1 MTDVPGRGKR
11 PREFDDPE
19 ARVIKKMKINIERVI
34 TFLSSITEKDER
46 FHSNRDIY
54 VDFLQKLPSD
64 DLRMARLFTSF
75 VRKGEVTL
83 LGAIFWDYKFWYN
96 KISKD
101 FPLWVKWVDKYIE
114 YRDILEKNMEKD
126 KSINIKRN
134 LKVNIDRLRKQ
145 PKGSPLPDIAKLYFW
160 FSYFYDFMK
169 NRFFFIPETIRVP
182 ILLANGQ
189 IDIWESTFYSKRQ
202 IGSPPYGQ
210 TSVRIEHKS
219 PTRVTLKY
227 TTVISKVR
235 DETRLQLKDII
246 NSGDDIVVQ
255 GTQLVYKLGSVDF
268 NKSEDLLLALSFRY
282 NMMMIRS
289 VDANSKKMNV
299 KKKQVVSA
307 FQDGQDKLM
316 FSFNNYKQHSAD
328 SPLQLDDY
336 LKLLSQLNPQT
347 QGDNKDNENTKGPWD
362 MERVKKSQQIP
373 LFTFKMKSN
382 KRILPLYDFAKL
394 DIDPIPGTGISKI
407 NFTITQDFDKIIL
420 KMKKWKK
427 IPTRFYE
434 AFIEELEDKF
444 EFTPKTGQGATAR
457 RMIENRSFIL
467 MFFFFGPNWDW
478 SEKDGNPKIELDTLF
493 EERTERKLT
502 ITQKFDFIDEILSE
516 QVIGQTEN
524 IKLTSNIK
532 SPLVC
537 GNCLR
542 SNHPDDANIILRMC
556 GGCSSIYYCSTEC
569 QKQHWDKYHCHACK

>member
-19 ARVIKKMKINIERVI
+19 ARVIKKIKINIERVI
-34 TFLSSITEKDER
+34 TFLLSITEKDEK

-75 VRKGEVTL
+75 VSKGEATL

-101 FPLWVKWVDKYIE
+101 FPLWVNWVDKYIK
-114 YRDILEKNMEKD
+114 YRDTLENNMKKNE
-126 KSINIKRN
+126 SINIKQN

-145 PKGSPLPDIAKLYFW
+145 PKGSPLPEIAKLYFW

-235 DETRLQLKDII
+235 DETRLQLEDII
-246 NSGDDIVVQ
+246 NSGNDIVVQ

-268 NKSEDLLLALSFRY
+268 NKSEDLLLNLSFRY

-299 KKKQVVSA
+299 KKKQVLEY
-307 FQDGQDKLM
+307 GQDQLI
-316 FSFNNYKQHSAD
+316 FSFNNYKQHAG
-328 SPLQLDDY
+328 SPLQLDEY
-336 LKLLSQLNPQT
+336 LKLLSKLNPQT
-347 QGDNKDNENTKGPWD
+347 QGDNKDNENTKGFWD

-434 AFIEELEDKF
+434 AFIKELEDKF
-444 EFTPKTGQGATAR
+444 GFTLKTGPGSRASI
-457 RMIENRSFIL
+457 MMYNRNSIL
-467 MFFFFGPNWDW
+467 MLFFFGPNWDW
-478 SEKDGNPKIELDTLF
+478 SEKGKVELDTLF
-493 EERTERKLT
+493 EERMNQKMRITE
-502 ITQKFDFIDEILSE
+502 KFEVIDKILSK

-569 QKQHWDKYHCHACK
+569 QKQHWDKYHCHECK